1 MLNGKEFGKAI
12 ETAIALKLRSGA
24 VSTKTAIAKH
34 FNVKL
39 PSIADWIK
47 KGSISKDKLPELW
60 RYFSDVVGPEHWGL
74 SAGEWPSGLSS
85 ETSSIPLPDTKT
97 TGHKI
102 PIHTDDSFQVPLL
115 ANSGSMGDG
124 VAQLDGDMVIGAMT
138 LQVGWASKH
147 LPHVLPG
154 NLRFIHGYGDS
165 MKPTFTDGDIL
176 LVDSGALAPDIDG
189 VYVLAVNGKIY
200 IKRITRRFNG
210 QHEISSD
217 NERVKTVE
225 VLNGDHMVE
234 IKGRVVWAWKG
245 DRL

>member
-1 MLNGKEFGKAI
+1 MALGQNIFRLRTEKNLSQDELAALTGWTEENPKIGVSQGAISALEKRDSKASAHAPAL
-12 ETAIALKLRSGA
+12 AIALHVSVDELIAGA
-24 VSTKTAIAKH
+24 T
-34 FNVKL
+34 
-39 PSIADWIK
+39 
-47 KGSISKDKLPELW
+47 G
-60 RYFSDVVGPEHWGL
+60 
-74 SAGEWPSGLSS
+74 
-85 ETSSIPLPDTKT
+85 TSSKPAQIQPPT
-97 TGHKI
+97 TQD
-102 PIHTDDSFQVPLL
+102 TDDSFQVPLL

-176 LVDSGALAPDIDG
+176 LVDSGAHAPDIDG
-189 VYVLAVNGKIY
+189 VYVLEVHGKIY

-217 NERVKTVE
+217 NDRIKTVE